1 MNLDIIMISED
12 HVTLKTAGMM
22 LKYSFDLRNKGQFN
36 TEFEAI

>member
-1 MNLDIIMISED
+1 MNLDIIMISGD
-12 HVTLKTAGMM
+12 HVT